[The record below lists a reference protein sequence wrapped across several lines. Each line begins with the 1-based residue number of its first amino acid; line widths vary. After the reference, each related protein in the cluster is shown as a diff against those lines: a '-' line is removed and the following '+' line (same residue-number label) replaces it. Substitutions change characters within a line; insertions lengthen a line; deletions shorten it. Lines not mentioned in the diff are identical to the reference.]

1 MTDTTEQVEQKV
13 TEAEAPKAENS
24 LLRTVEITVSKD
36 EVAKVVKQKL
46 AQRAKTAKFPGF
58 RPGKAPHAMVD
69 AAYGQEAHF
78 AALNDLALNAWIAK
92 VREENLR
99 VAGNP
104 EIAPAE
110 AAADDQ
116 DFHFTCTF
124 EVYPEVK
131 VPDLS
136 KSKVT
141 VYEYTLTD
149 EDLQNTID
157 VMRKQRA
164 TFTKVER
171 PAQNT
176 DGVLIDFKGTDN
188 GVAFQGGSAENY
200 KFVLGN
206 GQMLPEFE
214 SAILG
219 MSAGETKTF
228 PLTFPENYGAKELAG
243 KQVQFEVTVK
253 QVDEQKLPELDDA
266 FAESLAVKGGVEQLK
281 KDIRANLER
290 EVKARLENRTKQS
303 AMDALQAAA
312 DFQIPSQ
319 MKEEERQALVKS
331 QLDSLAARGMDV
343 KNITLPPEFMADV
356 AEKRIKLGLE
366 INAIVEQEKLSVSDE
381 EIRALAEEIAQ
392 SFEDPQEVVSWYMGD
407 AQRKAELTAVALE
420 NAVVK
425 WIQSKAETTT
435 EKLTFE
441 QVMGR
446 PA

>member
-1 MTDTTEQVEQKV
+1 
-13 TEAEAPKAENS
+13 
-24 LLRTVEITVSKD
+24 
-36 EVAKVVKQKL
+36 
-46 AQRAKTAKFPGF
+46 
-58 RPGKAPHAMVD
+58 
-69 AAYGQEAHF
+69 
-78 AALNDLALNAWIAK
+78 
-92 VREENLR
+92 
-99 VAGNP
+99 
-104 EIAPAE
+104 
-110 AAADDQ
+110 
-116 DFHFTCTF
+116 
-124 EVYPEVK
+124 
-131 VPDLS
+131 
-136 KSKVT
+136 
-141 VYEYTLTD
+141 
-149 EDLQNTID
+149 
-157 VMRKQRA
+157 MRKQRA

-312 DFQIPSQ
+312 DFQIPTQ

>member
-1 MTDTTEQVEQKV
+1 
-13 TEAEAPKAENS
+13 
-24 LLRTVEITVSKD
+24 
-36 EVAKVVKQKL
+36 
-46 AQRAKTAKFPGF
+46 
-58 RPGKAPHAMVD
+58 MVD

-78 AALNDLALNAWIAK
+78 DALNDLALNAWIAK

-312 DFQIPSQ
+312 DFQIPTQ